1 VFLLDANVLIYA
13 FRRDSPFHGPCYAWL
28 RTALAGDE
36 PVATTG
42 LVELAFLRITSL
54 PSLGKAASPPGNAF
68 EFLSALRRNPMA
80 VRIEP
85 GRAHDEILARLCAQF
100 RLRGND
106 INDAYL
112 AALALEH
119 DAALVTTDRD
129 FRRFPDLPLF
139 SLPVFGSI
147 ARLRRSS

>member
-1 VFLLDANVLIYA
+1 MFLLDANVLIYA
-13 FRRDSPFHGPCYAWL
+13 FRRDSPFHDPCYAWL

-42 LVELAFLRITSL
+42 LVELAFLRITTL
-54 PSLGKAASPPGNAF
+54 PSLGKAASPPGDAF
-68 EFLSALRRNPMA
+68 EFLNALRRNPMA

-85 GRAHDEILARLCAQF
+85 GRTHDEILARLCAQF

-119 DAALVTTDRD
+119 DAALVTADQD
-129 FRRFPDLPLF
+129 FRRFPDLALVDP
-139 SLPVFGSI
+139 I
-147 ARLRRSS
+147 SSSQR

>member
-13 FRRDSPFHGPCYAWL
+13 FRRDSPFHDPCYVWL
-28 RTALAGDE
+28 RKALAGDE

-42 LVELAFLRITSL
+42 LVELAFLRITTL
-54 PSLGKAASPPGNAF
+54 PSLGKSASPPGDAF
-68 EFLSALRRNPMA
+68 EFLNALRRNPMA

-85 GRAHDEILARLCAQF
+85 RRAHDEILPRLCAQL

-119 DAALVTTDRD
+119 DATLVTTDRD
-129 FRRFPDLPLF
+129 FRRFPDLPLIDPI
-139 SLPVFGSI
+139 SSS
-147 ARLRRSS
+147 RR

>member
-1 VFLLDANVLIYA
+1 MFLLDANVLIYA
-13 FRRDSPFHGPCYAWL
+13 FRRDSLFHDPCYAWL

-42 LVELAFLRITSL
+42 LVELAFLRITTL
-54 PSLGKAASPPGNAF
+54 PSLGKAASPPGDAF
-68 EFLSALRRNPMA
+68 EFLNALRRNPMA

-119 DAALVTTDRD
+119 DAALVTADQD
-129 FRRFPDLPLF
+129 FRRFPDLPLID
-139 SLPVFGSI
+139 PI
-147 ARLRRSS
+147 SSSQR

>member
-1 VFLLDANVLIYA
+1 MFLLDANVLIYA
-13 FRRDSPFHGPCYAWL
+13 FRRDSPFHDPCYAWL

-42 LVELAFLRITSL
+42 LVELAFLRITTL
-54 PSLGKAASPPGNAF
+54 PSLGKAASPPGDAF
-68 EFLSALRRNPMA
+68 EFLNALRRNPMA

-85 GRAHDEILARLCAQF
+85 GRTHDEILARLCAQF

-119 DAALVTTDRD
+119 DAALVTADQD
-129 FRRFPDLPLF
+129 FRRFPDLPLID
-139 SLPVFGSI
+139 PI
-147 ARLRRSS
+147 SSSQR

>member
-1 VFLLDANVLIYA
+1 MFLLDANVLIYA

-28 RTALAGDE
+28 RGALAGDE

-42 LVELAFLRITSL
+42 LVELAFLRITTL
-54 PSLGKAASPPGNAF
+54 PSLGKAAASPSDAF
-68 EFLSALRRNPMA
+68 AFLQALRREPMA

-85 GRAHDEILARLCAQF
+85 GSDHDGILARLCEQL

-112 AALALEH
+112 AALAFEH
-119 DAALVTTDRD
+119 GATLVTADQD
-129 FRRFPDLPLF
+129 FTRFPEL
-139 SLPVFGSI
+139 SLVDPVAGSYP
-147 ARLRRSS
+147 

>member
-1 VFLLDANVLIYA
+1 MFLLDANVLIYA

-28 RTALAGDE
+28 RSALTGAE

-42 LVELAFLRITSL
+42 LVELAFLRITTL
-54 PSLGKAASPPGNAF
+54 PSLGRAAAAPSDALAF
-68 EFLSALRRNPMA
+68 LNALRRDPMA
-80 VRIEP
+80 IRIEP
-85 GRAHDEILARLCAQF
+85 GPDHDGILARLCEQL

-119 DAALVTTDRD
+119 GATFVTADRD
-129 FRRFPDLPLF
+129 FARFRELPLVD
-139 SLPVFGSI
+139 PVAGSYP
-147 ARLRRSS
+147 